1 MHLNVT
7 IAAHKIEHLVVLEAQ
22 RGPILEKSPAINDV
36 LEYLNEVCF
45 PKKIQSV
52 NSDIFCRYLAL
63 MKPVIS
69 T

>member
-1 MHLNVT
+1 MT

-22 RGPILEKSPAINDV
+22 RGPTLERSPAINDV

-45 PKKIQSV
+45 PKQIQCV
-52 NSDIFCRYLAL
+52 NSDIFCRSLAL
-63 MKPVIS
+63 MKPVML